1 MTTQANLSH
10 EARELVMFAVNDSAM
25 YEQALVILKNH
36 AKKLKAGKY
45 DADKALSS
53 WKALADVA
61 AKKYAKD
68 FDNVANWNRIFS
80 VEDRNQAAAEFLSY
94 YQEDLEEMAAE

>member
-1 MTTQANLSH
+1 MTKQITT
-10 EARELVMFAVNDSAM
+10 EARELVLFAVNDSAM

-68 FDNVANWNRIFS
+68 FDSAANWNRLFS
-80 VEDRNQAAAEFLSY
+80 VEDRKQAALEFLSY
-94 YQEDLEEMAAE
+94 YQEDLEEMAAA

>member
-1 MTTQANLSH
+1 MTKQITT
-10 EARELVMFAVNDSAM
+10 EARELVLFATNDSTM
-25 YEQALVILKNH
+25 YEQALVVMKNH
-36 AKKLKAGKY
+36 AKKLKVGKY

-68 FDNVANWNRIFS
+68 FDSAANWNRIFS
-80 VEDRNQAAAEFLSY
+80 VEDRTQAAAEFLSY
-94 YQEDLEEMAAE
+94 YQEQLEEMVGE